1 MSVIATMPQPVKA
14 NRGLL
19 LHLRS
24 SVNLTDNQL
33 FELCLAN
40 RELQIE
46 RTAEGDLI
54 IMPPVGGETGWRNAE
69 LTAAL
74 VGWAHR
80 DGTGVAF
87 DSSAGFLLPNGA
99 MRSPDAA
106 WVRRVRLEKLT
117 PEQKRKFI
125 PLCPDFVVE
134 IRSPTDSLRALQA
147 KMQEYITNG
156 AALGWLI
163 DPIRG
168 ECLSIG
174 LVNRLKH
181 WHSRQRS
188 RAIPCSLDLCLMW
201 REFGKQISNTV
212 SKGAFKMG

>member
-33 FELCLAN
+33 FELCVAN
-40 RELQIE
+40 RELRIE

-54 IMPPVGGETGWRNAE
+54 IMPPTGGETSWRNSKINI
-69 LTAAL
+69 AL
-74 VGWAHR
+74 GNWAIE
-80 DGTGVAF
+80 DNTGVVF
-87 DSSAGFLLPNGA
+87 DSSGGFVLPNRA

-106 WVRRVRLEKLT
+106 WVRRSRLEKLT

-163 DPIRG
+163 DPIARRV
-168 ECLSIG
+168 SIYRPG
-174 LVNRLKH
+174 RPVETQ
-181 WHSRQRS
+181 QRP
-188 RAIPCSLDLCLMW
+188 ATITGDPVLPGFMFDVAGVW
-201 REFGKQISNTV
+201 EAGF
-212 SKGAFKMG
+212 

>member
-1 MSVIATMPQPVKA
+1 MSVITTMPQPVKA

-33 FELCLAN
+33 FELCVAN
-40 RELQIE
+40 RELRIE

-54 IMPPVGGETGWRNAE
+54 IMPPTGGETSWRNSKINF
-69 LTAAL
+69 AL
-74 VGWAHR
+74 VNWARH
-80 DGTGVAF
+80 DDIGVVF
-87 DSSAGFLLPNGA
+87 DSSGGFILPNGA

-106 WVRRVRLEKLT
+106 WVRRSRLEKLT

-134 IRSPTDSLRALQA
+134 LRSPTDSLRALQA

-163 DPIRG
+163 DPIARRV
-168 ECLSIG
+168 SIYRPDKSVETQQQPATITG
-174 LVNRLKH
+174 DPVLPGFVFDVAMVWK
-181 WHSRQRS
+181 
-188 RAIPCSLDLCLMW
+188 AG
-201 REFGKQISNTV
+201 F
-212 SKGAFKMG
+212 

>member
-40 RELQIE
+40 RELRIE

-69 LTAAL
+69 MTAAL
-74 VGWAHR
+74 VDWAR
-80 DGTGVAF
+80 QDGIGVVF
-87 DSSAGFLLPNGA
+87 DSSAASSYQTAPCAHRTQLGC
-99 MRSPDAA
+99 AA
-106 WVRRVRLEKLT
+106 SRLEKLT

-147 KMQEYITNG
+147 KMQEYIANG

-168 ECLSIG
+168 ECLSID
-174 LVNRLKH
+174 LANRLKH
-181 WHSRQRS
+181 RPAGNDHGGSRAPWICVRRGRDLESRFLDNALVHSR
-188 RAIPCSLDLCLMW
+188 
-201 REFGKQISNTV
+201 EV
-212 SKGAFKMG
+212 

>member
-33 FELCLAN
+33 FELCVAN
-40 RELQIE
+40 RELRIE

-54 IMPPVGGETGWRNAE
+54 IMPPTGGETSWRNSKINI
-69 LTAAL
+69 AL
-74 VGWAHR
+74 GNWAIE
-80 DGTGVAF
+80 DNTGVVF
-87 DSSAGFLLPNGA
+87 DSSGGFVLPNGA

-106 WVRRVRLEKLT
+106 WVRRSRLEKLT

-134 IRSPTDSLRALQA
+134 IRSPTDSLRVLQA

-156 AALGWLI
+156 AVLGWLI
-163 DPIRG
+163 DPIA
-168 ECLSIG
+168 
-174 LVNRLKH
+174 
-181 WHSRQRS
+181 QRVFIY
-188 RAIPCSLDLCLMW
+188 RPGTPVETQAQPATITGDPVLPGFVFDVARVW
-201 REFGKQISNTV
+201 KAGF
-212 SKGAFKMG
+212 

>member
-33 FELCLAN
+33 FELCVAN
-40 RELQIE
+40 RELRIE
-46 RTAEGDLI
+46 RTPEGDLI

-80 DGTGVAF
+80 DGIGVAF

-163 DPIRG
+163 DPIGRRV
-168 ECLSIG
+168 SIYRPG
-174 LVNRLKH
+174 KPVETLAQPATITGDPVL
-181 WHSRQRS
+181 
-188 RAIPCSLDLCLMW
+188 PGFVFDLAGVW
-201 REFGKQISNTV
+201 ETGF
-212 SKGAFKMG
+212 

>member
-1 MSVIATMPQPVKA
+1 MSVIATMPHQVKS

-33 FELCLAN
+33 FELCVAN
-40 RELQIE
+40 RELRIE

-54 IMPPVGGETGWRNAE
+54 IMPPTGGETSWRNSKINF
-69 LTAAL
+69 AL
-74 VGWAHR
+74 VNWAR
-80 DGTGVAF
+80 QDDIGVVF
-87 DSSAGFLLPNGA
+87 DSSGGFILPNGA

-106 WVRRVRLEKLT
+106 WVRRSRLEKLT

-147 KMQEYITNG
+147 KMQEYIANG

-163 DPIRG
+163 DPIT
-168 ECLSIG
+168 
-174 LVNRLKH
+174 
-181 WHSRQRS
+181 QRVFIY
-188 RAIPCSLDLCLMW
+188 RP
-201 REFGKQISNTV
+201 GKPVETQAQPATITGDPVLPGFVFDVARVWEV
-212 SKGAFKMG
+212 SF

>member
-1 MSVIATMPQPVKA
+1 MSVTATMPQPVKA

-33 FELCLAN
+33 FELCVAN
-40 RELQIE
+40 RELRIE

-54 IMPPVGGETGWRNAE
+54 IMPPTGGETSWRNSKINI
-69 LTAAL
+69 AL
-74 VGWAHR
+74 GNWAIE
-80 DGTGVAF
+80 DNTGVVF
-87 DSSAGFLLPNGA
+87 DSSGGFVLPNGA

-106 WVRRVRLEKLT
+106 WVRRSRLEKLT

-134 IRSPTDSLRALQA
+134 IRSPTDSLRVLQA

-156 AALGWLI
+156 AVLGWLI
-163 DPIRG
+163 DPIA
-168 ECLSIG
+168 
-174 LVNRLKH
+174 
-181 WHSRQRS
+181 QRVFIY
-188 RAIPCSLDLCLMW
+188 RPGTPVETQAQPATITGDPVLPGFVFDVARVW
-201 REFGKQISNTV
+201 KAGF
-212 SKGAFKMG
+212 

>member
-40 RELQIE
+40 QEMRIE

-54 IMPPVGGETGWRNAE
+54 IMPPTGGETSWRNSRINI
-69 LTAAL
+69 AL
-74 VGWAHR
+74 GNWAIE
-80 DGTGVAF
+80 DNTGVVF
-87 DSSAGFLLPNGA
+87 DSSGGFVLPNRA

-106 WVRRVRLEKLT
+106 WVRRSRLEKLIS
-117 PEQKRKFI
+117 EQKRRFI

-147 KMQEYITNG
+147 KMQEYIANG

-163 DPIRG
+163 DPITRRVFIYRPGKPVETQDRPATITG
-168 ECLSIG
+168 EPVLPG
-174 LVNRLKH
+174 FVF
-181 WHSRQRS
+181 
-188 RAIPCSLDLCLMW
+188 DLARIW
-201 REFGKQISNTV
+201 KVGF
-212 SKGAFKMG
+212 

>member
-1 MSVIATMPQPVKA
+1 MSVIATMPQQVKA

-19 LHLRS
+19 LHMRS
-24 SVNLTDNQL
+24 SVNLTDDQL
-33 FELCLAN
+33 YELCLAN
-40 RELQIE
+40 RELRIE

-69 LTAAL
+69 LTVAL
-74 VGWAHR
+74 GTWAHQ
-80 DGTGVAF
+80 DGRVLCLTPRRA
-87 DSSAGFLLPNGA
+87 SILANGA

-106 WVRRVRLEKLT
+106 WVRRSRLEKLT
-117 PEQKRKFI
+117 PEQKRKFM

-163 DPIRG
+163 DPITRRV
-168 ECLSIG
+168 SIYRPDKPVETQQQPATITG
-174 LVNRLKH
+174 DPVLPGFVFDVAGV
-181 WHSRQRS
+181 WE
-188 RAIPCSLDLCLMW
+188 AD
-201 REFGKQISNTV
+201 F
-212 SKGAFKMG
+212 